1 MNNGESEEA
10 AVGIESD
17 GRRKEIADET
27 TQVAEINKK
36 YKSQQKVETF
46 FVYKNKRLMIQAFY
60 YDTYSDNSFN
70 ADCTLFFVIS
80 IALSKS
86 LFKIAS

>member
-46 FVYKNKRLMIQAFY
+46 FVYKI
-60 YDTYSDNSFN
+60 
-70 ADCTLFFVIS
+70 
-80 IALSKS
+80 
-86 LFKIAS
+86 